1 MSIGDDL
8 GLRRLAEHPL
18 EPHGGND
25 TAGQQVAQHLA
36 WPDARQLV
44 GIADE
49 DQLTARADG
58 GEHGPRELGI
68 QHAGLVHDDR
78 VDRQRV
84 PAAVAEAGWA
94 SPQQTVDGSGLQA
107 DHLAQPLG
115 GLAGRRPQGHR
126 AAERLEQTHQ
136 HADGEGLAHA
146 RATREDE
153 DAAQPRAAD
162 GRALLLRQTQ
172 ALSVVRQPGVNGG
185 WLQPDRALRQAA
197 RMAGECLLGQYQRAE
212 SESEPEVEAGAH
224 RAGSGAD
231 SDRLIDAESTARAC
245 SSGWR
250 WRAWNRRSVEQ
261 RPVFRCRR
269 CCLGRIGAAG
279 AARSPAGRC
288 SDRG

>member
-1 MSIGDDL
+1 MWPLGRVLAGRVQPRLQTAVERLAHTSQRRQGLDLGRAAAERPRQTAGGPLGGHLGQPVGRDSHEHAVTGAQQGIWPGERGQLTAPNAVSIGDDL

-126 AAERLEQTHQ
+126 AAEGLE
-136 HADGEGLAHA
+136 
-146 RATREDE
+146 
-153 DAAQPRAAD
+153 
-162 GRALLLRQTQ
+162 
-172 ALSVVRQPGVNGG
+172 
-185 WLQPDRALRQAA
+185 
-197 RMAGECLLGQYQRAE
+197 
-212 SESEPEVEAGAH
+212 
-224 RAGSGAD
+224 
-231 SDRLIDAESTARAC
+231 
-245 SSGWR
+245 
-250 WRAWNRRSVEQ
+250 
-261 RPVFRCRR
+261 
-269 CCLGRIGAAG
+269 
-279 AARSPAGRC
+279 
-288 SDRG
+288 